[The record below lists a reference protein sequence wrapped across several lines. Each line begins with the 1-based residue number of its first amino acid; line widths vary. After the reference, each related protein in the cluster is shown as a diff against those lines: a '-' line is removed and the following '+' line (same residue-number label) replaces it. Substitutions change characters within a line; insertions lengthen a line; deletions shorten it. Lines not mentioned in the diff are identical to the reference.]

1 MDYAT
6 ISDITALFRPLT
18 QAETDKATALLPI
31 VSDRL
36 RVAAVQVGKD
46 LDEMIARTP
55 GLRNVAKQVTVDVVA
70 RTLMTPTETGQGV
83 MSQMSESALGYSVSG
98 SFLNPGGGLF
108 VKDSEL
114 RALGI
119 KRQQIGAM
127 EIYANTRYNSY
138 PVQPDADWDG
148 RFQ

>member
-36 RVAAVQVGKD
+36 RVAAFQVGKD

-70 RTLMTPTETGQGV
+70 RTLMTPTTTGQGV
-83 MSQMSESALGYSVSG
+83 MSQVSESALGYSVSG

-108 VKDSEL
+108 VKDAEL

-119 KRQQIGAM
+119 KRQQIGVL
-127 EIYANTRYNSY
+127 EIYDTRHNSHA
-138 PVQPDADWDG
+138 VRPDADWDR
-148 RFQ
+148 RF